1 MERGGSGGILFMLL
15 ERTLLASG
23 SHEDLRGLPLLD
35 WPLLPEELDCPS
47 NSEPMVIVSLR
58 LLGVLL

>member
-1 MERGGSGGILFMLL
+1 MLL

-35 WPLLPEELDCPS
+35 WPLLLVEELNCPS